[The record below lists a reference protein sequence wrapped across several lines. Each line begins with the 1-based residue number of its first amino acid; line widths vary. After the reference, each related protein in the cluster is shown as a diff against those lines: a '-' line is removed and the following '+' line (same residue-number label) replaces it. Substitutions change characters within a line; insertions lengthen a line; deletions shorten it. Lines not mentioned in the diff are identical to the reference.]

1 MKKIALVLCAF
12 LAAGALSS
20 GCSDKKTTADV
31 SLKLDP
37 QKAEWFKEA
46 KFGMFIHWGLYSIL
60 EGTYNGHMLPDTTLP
75 QGNSWYAEWIKPRLE
90 VPDDYYNGLV
100 NEFNPVGYD
109 PESWV
114 REASNAGMKYLVITA
129 KHHDGFALWDSD
141 VSDFDITATPYKKDL
156 IAPLVEACKK
166 YGIKYGFYYSHW
178 QDWEDPD
185 GALPFWYPWRP
196 DEDFE
201 KYWQRKSLP
210 QVKELI
216 EKFDPDLLWFDTWDG
231 DNHITPER
239 RDELIRLVR
248 TYSDKCLI
256 NGRICYTDP
265 GENIDFLEMHD
276 NSYPKEMLD
285 KPWQT
290 PATMQNSWAYHGKDY
305 NWKPA
310 TRMLRYLVYNI
321 SMGGNYLLNV
331 GPKADGT
338 LPVPAVRRL
347 REMGAWLG
355 ANGEAVYGT
364 EPPSLKVDDKDVYL
378 TEKTEGD
385 EKNLYI
391 FITEPKV
398 SVAIPCA
405 LSKGCRSLETGQPL
419 DLEANDGG
427 TVIRIP
433 ENLFRDRS
441 IVVLK
446 AILN

>member
-60 EGTYNGHMLPDTTLP
+60 EGTYNGHTLPDTTLP

-364 EPPSLKVDDKDVYL
+364 EPSSLKVDDKDVYL

-391 FITEPKV
+391 FITEPKP
-398 SVAIPCA
+398 SVTIPCT
-405 LSKGCRSLETGQPL
+405 LSKGCCSLETGQPL
-419 DLEANDGG
+419 NLEANEGG